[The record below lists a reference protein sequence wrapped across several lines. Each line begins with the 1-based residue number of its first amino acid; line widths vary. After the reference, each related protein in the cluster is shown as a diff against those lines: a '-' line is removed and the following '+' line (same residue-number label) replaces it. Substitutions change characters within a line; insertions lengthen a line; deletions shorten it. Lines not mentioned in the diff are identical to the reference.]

1 MQKLRVV
8 TLVALASLSSASAF
22 SQMRP
27 HESVLPT
34 FSSVYDSGTIRS
46 ATAPK
51 SGDVDSEVTAAI
63 NKHFNASVEAVTQ
76 FKPFYLTGDL
86 NADGAE
92 DLIAVVQLK
101 VERAQLPK
109 DVKVINPFGF
119 EDITRPNQSS
129 TGSGEGVALCFAIL
143 HGGKGGWRANLPATR
158 YLLLG
163 GAPIQILD
171 HELARS
177 DQNKNLMSVVP
188 VSRTRRSKYSAY
200 RIPQTA
206 RGAWILV
213 GTMVGDGFIF
223 WDGKTYRF
231 YDSPDD

>member
-1 MQKLRVV
+1 MQKLKII
-8 TLVALASLSSASAF
+8 TLIALALLSSLSGG
-22 SQMRP
+22 
-27 HESVLPT
+27 
-34 FSSVYDSGTIRS
+34 GTILI
-46 ATAPK
+46 AAAPK
-51 SGDVDSEVTAAI
+51 GIDVTSEVTAAI
-63 NKHFNASVEAVTQ
+63 NKHFNAGVEAVTQ
-76 FKPFYLTGDL
+76 FQPFYLTGDL

-109 DVKVINPFGF
+109 DVKVVNPFGF

-143 HGGKGGWRANLPATR
+143 HGGKGGWRANSPVTK

-171 HELARS
+171 HEMAKS

-188 VSRTRRSKYSAY
+188 MSRARRSKYSEY

-206 RGAWILV
+206 RGAWISV
-213 GTMVGDGFIF
+213 GTQVGDGFIF